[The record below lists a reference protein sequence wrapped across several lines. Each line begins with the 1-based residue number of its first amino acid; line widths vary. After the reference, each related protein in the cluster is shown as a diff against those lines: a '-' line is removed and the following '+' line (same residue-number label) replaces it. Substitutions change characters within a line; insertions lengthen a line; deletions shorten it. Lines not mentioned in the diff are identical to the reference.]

1 MSPKVDL
8 THWANLA
15 AILGFLVTLIG
26 ACVGIHGY
34 YRYRRNWRTKT
45 NALVAYLKNKKI
57 QASPG
62 KKAQQTT
69 THLIRYVGLTED
81 EILKISFENKHV
93 SRSIDKDEKGKA
105 KTLYFE
111 YKE

>member
-1 MSPKVDL
+1 MPPEVDL
-8 THWANLA
+8 TYCANLA
-15 AILGFLVTLIG
+15 AILGFVVTLIG
-26 ACVGIHGY
+26 AYVGIHGY
-34 YRYRRNWRTKT
+34 CRYRRNWKMKT
-45 NALVAYLKNKKI
+45 DALVSYLKNKKI

-69 THLIRYVGLTED
+69 PHLIRYVGLTED

-93 SRSIDKDEKGKA
+93 ERSVDKDEKGKA

-111 YKE
+111 YK